1 MKQIFVYG
9 KYRYE
14 YYIEFSDRQT
24 LGLLVHPNL
33 NIVAKAPH
41 ETSLEDIEAFMQR
54 KWVWLERQLNELS
67 KYQKKY
73 HKREYISGEAIHYL
87 GRQYMLLVK
96 LSDKNEVKLERGRL
110 TVYTTKDSRNST
122 HNQILVV
129 NWFEQRRKLVFAREY
144 RKALKQFRFDNQ
156 PPELK
161 IREMSKRWG
170 SCTPNGNIYLHPK
183 LIQTPT
189 EAIHYVLIHEL
200 CHVWNKKHDK
210 EFYKQLERRVPKW
223 REIKE
228 KLEVRYG

>member
-14 YYIEFSDRQT
+14 YYIEFSDRHA
-24 LGLLVHPNL
+24 LGLVVHPNL
-33 NIVAKAPH
+33 NILAKAPH

-54 KWVWLERQLNELS
+54 KWVWLEHQLNELS

-73 HKREYISGEAIHYL
+73 YKREYISGEAIHYL

-122 HNQILVV
+122 HNQRLVV
-129 NWFEQRRKLVFAREY
+129 DWFEQRRKLVFAREY
-144 RKALKQFRFDNQ
+144 KKALKQFRFDHQ

-161 IREMSKRWG
+161 TREMSKRWG
-170 SCTPNGNIYLHPK
+170 SCTPNGNLYLHPK

-200 CHVWNKKHDK
+200 CHVGNRRHDK
-210 EFYKQLERRVPKW
+210 EFYKQLEKRVPKW

-228 KLEVRYG
+228 RLEVRYG